1 MNWGQERFLNA
12 EDMIESKQ
20 ETKPL
25 QEACSLGWPRQ
36 PARQQHRYQTR
47 GFCMLLRKPSQQ
59 TCAPQRTPCLFQEER
74 QATKPQLKDTHGGQ
88 VNGCRFGVKWEV
100 PEGKHQVDNL
110 SSQGGKVTCPEFRQR
125 SGAELGAQP
134 QQCLREQHGIS
145 AIPAPNV
152 WLLNDADLERVCWK
166 WASFPQRCR
175 CSIPLPAITEAL
187 R

>member
-1 MNWGQERFLNA
+1 
-12 EDMIESKQ
+12 
-20 ETKPL
+20 
-25 QEACSLGWPRQ
+25 
-36 PARQQHRYQTR
+36 
-47 GFCMLLRKPSQQ
+47 MLLRKPSQQ